1 MSSYNLI
8 NGIHADMN
16 EHTLKNILRGE
27 WKYDGYLPL
36 LRVLVLHAYYLQNC
50 HV

>member
-16 EHTLKNILRGE
+16 PHTLQDILRGE
-27 WKYDGYLPL
+27 WGYDG
-36 LRVLVLHAYYLQNC
+36 
-50 HV
+50 